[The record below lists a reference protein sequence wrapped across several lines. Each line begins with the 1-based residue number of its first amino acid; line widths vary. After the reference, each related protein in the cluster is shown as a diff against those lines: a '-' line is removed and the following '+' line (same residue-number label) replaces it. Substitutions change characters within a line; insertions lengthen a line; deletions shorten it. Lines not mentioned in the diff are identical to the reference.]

1 MLADSQ
7 LRDAL
12 ITYLAP
18 HALHCMTAFARRRD
32 DLARAL
38 REVGI
43 DALLVAKECNVSY
56 LTGFTGDSSFVL
68 ITPTRT
74 ILISDDRFRIQIGE
88 ECPELEAH
96 IRGHNRNTYQAVG
109 EVVSKLG
116 LQNVGVEAAGV
127 TLEEFER
134 LKVLCKSTTLCGT
147 AGLVEKLRA
156 IKDEGEIAA
165 IRKAIQVAERAFA
178 ALRSTMRASDT
189 EKDLGDLLDS
199 YMRRGGA
206 SCSAFPSIVG
216 VGERSALPHGTLTS
230 RRVETSPFMLV
241 DWGARVGQYHSDLT
255 RVIWAPGAK
264 PSRDVASRLEKL
276 YTVVLTAQT
285 RAIAAIRPGVSVK
298 DVDAA
303 ARGYIADGGFGD
315 NFNHGLGHGIGLE
328 VHEAPAV
335 RSNSDD
341 VLEAGMVVTI
351 EPGVYFPDFAGVR
364 IEDDVL
370 ITPDGAEVLT
380 SVPKAWIDP

>member
-1 MLADSQ
+1 
-7 LRDAL
+7 
-12 ITYLAP
+12 
-18 HALHCMTAFARRRD
+18 MTPFDRRRQ
-32 DLARAL
+32 DLARAIRKAPL
-38 REVGI
+38 
-43 DALLVAKECNVSY
+43 DALLVAKACNVSY
-56 LTGFTGDSSFVL
+56 LTGFTGDSSFCL

-74 ILISDDRFRIQIGE
+74 ILISDDRYRMQIGE
-88 ECPELEAH
+88 ECPGLETH

-109 EVVSKLG
+109 DVVSKLG
-116 LQNVGVEAAGV
+116 LRDIGVEAAGV

-134 LKVLCKSTTLCGT
+134 LKDLCPSANLVGT

-156 IKDEGEIAA
+156 IKDDGEIAA
-165 IRKAIQVAERAFA
+165 MRKAIDVAERAFNA
-178 ALRSTMRASDT
+178 IRATMRPSDT

-230 RRVETSPFMLV
+230 RRVEESPFLLV
-241 DWGARVGQYHSDLT
+241 DWGARVGLYHSDLT
-255 RVIWAPGAK
+255 RVIWAPGAT
-264 PSRDVASRLEKL
+264 PDCTVASRLEKL
-276 YTVVLTAQT
+276 YTVVLQAQT

-298 DVDAA
+298 EVDAA
-303 ARGYIADGGFGD
+303 ARGYIEAAGYGD
-315 NFNHGLGHGIGLE
+315 QFTHGLGHGIGLE

-341 VLEAGMVVTI
+341 VLAAGMVVTV
-351 EPGVYFPDFAGVR
+351 EPGIYLPDFAGVR

-370 ITPDGAEVLT
+370 VTADGAEVLT
-380 SVPKAWIDP
+380 TVPKGWESRRE